1 MCFCCAPD
9 CCWPSFYSSP
19 GLRRWSINRGCRRAL
34 QSFGIPERLVAVAA
48 VFLPITELTIA
59 ISLIPTRTA
68 QLGGLVSLVLL
79 SVFAVAIAINL
90 AKGRQPDCR
99 CFGKLSS
106 NSISSGTLV
115 RNLRLMGAA
124 TFVVWRAPYSRLSV
138 TAGSV
143 AYRPLDA
150 VELALPG
157 CLAALVA
164 LVGSLALN
172 LLRQQG
178 RLLLRIEALEQAGG
192 LGANALDS
200 PKAAQP
206 SGLDIGVDAPDFRL
220 QNLDGQHVSLQA
232 LRSRGTP
239 VVLIF
244 TDAACGPCVSLA
256 ARGCE
261 LARSI

>member
-1 MCFCCAPD
+1 MDVLLLCAKI

-115 RNLRLMGAA
+115 RNLLLMGVA

-138 TAGSV
+138 TAWLGSLSP
-143 AYRPLDA
+143 ARCSRA
-150 VELALPG
+150 
-157 CLAALVA
+157 CLAGMPSGACCT
-164 LVGSLALN
+164 
-172 LLRQQG
+172 R
-178 RLLLRIEALEQAGG
+178 RITRIESASTAG
-192 LGANALDS
+192 
-200 PKAAQP
+200 P
-206 SGLDIGVDAPDFRL
+206 SSA
-220 QNLDGQHVSLQA
+220 
-232 LRSRGTP
+232 
-239 VVLIF
+239 
-244 TDAACGPCVSLA
+244 
-256 ARGCE
+256 
-261 LARSI
+261 